1 MNLSFILLQAASSSA
16 PSGGIGSFFAN
27 PLFMLIIIVVIMYFL
42 MIRPQ
47 RKKQKEIEKFRNSL
61 QVGQD
66 VVTASG
72 VYGTIKE
79 INDNIIMLEIARGVV
94 IKIEKSSV
102 YADINSAAPAGK

>member
-1 MNLSFILLQAASSSA
+1 MNLSFILLDAA
-16 PSGGIGSFFAN
+16 PSATPTGIASFFSN
-27 PLFMLIIIVVIMYFL
+27 PIFMLIIIVVIMYFL

-72 VYGTIKE
+72 VYGKIKE
-79 INDNIIMLEIARGVV
+79 INDNIIMLEIAHGVV

-102 YADINSAAPAGK
+102 YADISSVSQTGK